1 MSDVS
6 IRTIINNIENRVQ
19 GFAVVNEKI
28 ANQTNLL
35 ALNATI
41 EAARAGEA
49 GRGFSVVAAEVKNL
63 AKQAAEN
70 SKELRTVVLEE
81 IRSQTSELQQQFDQ
95 KEFGRL
101 GEMGLTLVQLIVRNL
116 YERTADVR
124 WWATDEAFYKCLE
137 NITEASVEHAIKRLS
152 IINRF
157 YTVYSNL
164 LLADKT
170 GKVVGCSNPG
180 KFPQVIGSDVSD
192 RMWFRQALILH
203 SGDQYVV
210 DDIFRDPQHQNKMVA
225 VYSTA
230 VREGGEI
237 GGKSIG
243 VLGVFFDWEEQ
254 ARCIVCDEPA
264 LTQEEWTRTRVM
276 LLDGNLRIIAASDGQ
291 DLLNRYE
298 LRTDGKSKGH
308 YFNERGELVAFAKT
322 IGYQEYDGLGWYGV
336 VVQNM
341 KD

>member
-6 IRTIINNIENRVQ
+6 IRTIIHNIENRVQ

-81 IRSQTSELQQQFDQ
+81 IRSQTSELQQQFDD
-95 KEFGRL
+95 KEYSRL
-101 GEMGLTLVQLIVRNL
+101 CEMALTLVQLIVRNL

-137 NITEASVEHAIKRLS
+137 NINDTNVEHAIKRLS

-157 YTVYSNL
+157 YSVYSNL
-164 LLADKT
+164 LLTDKT
-170 GKVVGCSNPG
+170 GRVIGCSNPG
-180 KFPQVIGSDVSD
+180 KFPQVMGTDVSD

-210 DDIFRDPQHQNKMVA
+210 DDIYRDPCHKDQMVA

-243 VLGVFFDWEEQ
+243 VLGVFFDWQEQ
-254 ARCIVCDEPA
+254 ARCIVCDEAA
-264 LTQEEWTRTRVM
+264 LSPEEWTRTRVL
-276 LLDGNLRIIAASDGQ
+276 LLDGNQRIIAASDNK
-291 DLLNRYE
+291 DLLSRFD
-298 LRTDGKSKGH
+298 LRAEGRKKG
-308 YFNERGELVAFAKT
+308 YYVTSEGELVAFAKT

-336 VVQNM
+336 LIQ
-341 KD
+341 KQKS

>member
-6 IRTIINNIENRVQ
+6 IRTIIHNIEHRVQ

-81 IRSQTSELQQQFDQ
+81 IRTQTSELQQQFDQ
-95 KEFGRL
+95 KEYGRL
-101 GEMGLTLVQLIVRNL
+101 CEMSLTLVQLIVRNL

-137 NITEASVEHAIKRLS
+137 NISDSSVDHAIKRLS

-157 YTVYSNL
+157 YSVYSNL
-164 LLADKT
+164 LLVDKT
-170 GKVVGCSNPG
+170 GKVIGCSNPG
-180 KFPQVIGSDVSD
+180 KYSTVIGSDVSD
-192 RMWFRQALILH
+192 RLWFRQALILH
-203 SGDQYVV
+203 SGDQYIV
-210 DDIFRDPQHQNKMVA
+210 DDIFRDPQHLNKTVA

-230 VREGGEI
+230 VRENGEI
-237 GGKSIG
+237 GGKTIG

-264 LTQEEWTRTRVM
+264 LSTEEWTRTRVM
-276 LLDGNLRIIAASDGQ
+276 LLDGNHRIIAASDNKDILGRF
-291 DLLNRYE
+291 D
-298 LRTDGKSKGH
+298 LRTDGKSKGY
-308 YFNERGELVAFAKT
+308 YFTAPDELVAFAKT

-336 VVQNM
+336 ITQ
-341 KD
+341 KLTK